1 MLIKTFPFLDH
12 RRITPD
18 FAARLQMLAD
28 DCARLAHDTSFVA
41 ARLRTS
47 PMIDRYVPLTTPV
60 GLHLVGQVSGHPLR
74 GAGVMI
80 TSPLWFADPDGMWIA
95 PCRASTRSA
104 GPPIPGT
111 AITFRPRYCGR
122 STVATTTG
130 RRTRIDR

>member
-1 MLIKTFPFLDH
+1 MLSKTFPFLDH

-80 TSPLWFADPDGMWIA
+80 TSPLWFADPDGMWIRTLSRFYA
-95 PCRASTRSA
+95 LGRPADPRDRDH
-104 GPPIPGT
+104 IPT
-111 AITFRPRYCGR
+111 PVLRTFDGR
-122 STVATTTG
+122 DDDWPEG
-130 RRTRIDR
+130 GD